1 MPLVISEVEIEVGM
15 IVSREQKSYE
25 ILSALKKIMRR
36 LIQFADGQRYRS
48 LFENMLHGYAY
59 CRMLFEDGFPRDF
72 VILDINP
79 AFETLTG
86 LTEVVGKR
94 VCEIIPGFRKD
105 NPEIFEIYD
114 RVAMTGVT
122 ERFEIHVEALGF
134 WFSVSIYSPAPDHFG
149 AVFDNITEHK
159 KAETALRDNEARY
172 KALFN
177 GNSDA
182 VYLYGLLP
190 SGEPDR
196 FAEVNEA
203 ACRRLGYSEAELLN
217 LTPQDIEAGDV
228 DKEHLV
234 IQTLMTEGR
243 AVFEMEHVARD
254 GRIIPEEI
262 SASLIELQGRPMVL
276 SIARDSSERKK
287 SLQML
292 KDTQERTQMLLDSM
306 AEGMYGVD
314 TRGFCTFVNRSFLN
328 LLGYERE
335 GDLLG
340 RHLHELIHHS
350 HADGSPYPSEECRAY
365 RAYKENRDCHVDDEV
380 FWRSDGTAFPV
391 EYWSYPTCRNG
402 ETVGSVVTFQNISK
416 RRLAEEKLQSV
427 RQMLQY
433 VIDTVPNYVF
443 WKDRDS
449 RFLGCN
455 EAFARLVSLQRPEE
469 IIGMDDYALVWE
481 KFADQYQRDDAQ
493 VISSGMPRF
502 NVIEPMGMKD
512 GTTGWL
518 ETSKVPLRDAQ
529 EQIIGVLGVFQDIT
543 ARVHAEEKL
552 RQTATVFE
560 STMEGIVIT
569 NPDAEIIAVNP
580 AFTEITGY
588 SETEALGK
596 NPRIRQ
602 SGRHDRSF
610 YQAMW
615 ASLLETGSWRG
626 EIWNRRKTGETYPE
640 WLTINTVRDES
651 GKIANYV
658 AVFTDISQMKR
669 SEAELNHL
677 AHHDPLTELPNR
689 LLLDARLEYAI
700 QHAQRKGT
708 SLAVLFLD
716 LDRFKTV
723 NDSLGHPAGDQLL
736 RSVAALLG
744 ACVRGEDTVARLGG
758 DEFVIMLEGV
768 RNNDDASDMAKK
780 ILNAL
785 SQRYDLNG
793 QDVFIGASIGISTYP
808 ADGRDGT
815 TLLKNADAA
824 MYLAKEEGRNTFRF
838 YSAELT
844 RVAHDRL
851 NLESELRRAIE
862 KQEFMLHFQP
872 QVDVSS
878 GAIVGAEALVRW
890 QHPQFGLISPLRF
903 IPLAEET
910 GLILPL
916 GDWVLN
922 AACEQLQTWLE
933 SSMPPITLA
942 VNLSPRQFQH
952 RDLVK
957 QLRTVLDATGLPP
970 RLLELEITEGAI
982 MKRGQEAIATLQA
995 VKDLGLKLAID
1006 DFGTGYSSLAYLRRF
1021 PIDTLKIDQSFMRDI
1036 PRDTGAMEIAVTII
1050 AMAHNLHMQVL
1061 AEGVETPEQLAFLQR
1076 NGCNTYQGFL
1086 SSRPVTA
1093 ESFATLLRI
1102 NRNTQTEP
1110 VRNDVEDGH
1119 PLRTIMRCKM

>member
-1 MPLVISEVEIEVGM
+1 
-15 IVSREQKSYE
+15 
-25 ILSALKKIMRR
+25 
-36 LIQFADGQRYRS
+36 
-48 LFENMLHGYAY
+48 
-59 CRMLFEDGFPRDF
+59 
-72 VILDINP
+72 
-79 AFETLTG
+79 
-86 LTEVVGKR
+86 
-94 VCEIIPGFRKD
+94 
-105 NPEIFEIYD
+105 
-114 RVAMTGVT
+114 
-122 ERFEIHVEALGF
+122 
-134 WFSVSIYSPAPDHFG
+134 
-149 AVFDNITEHK
+149 
-159 KAETALRDNEARY
+159 
-172 KALFN
+172 
-177 GNSDA
+177 
-182 VYLYGLLP
+182 
-190 SGEPDR
+190 
-196 FAEVNEA
+196 
-203 ACRRLGYSEAELLN
+203 
-217 LTPQDIEAGDV
+217 
-228 DKEHLV
+228 
-234 IQTLMTEGR
+234 
-243 AVFEMEHVARD
+243 
-254 GRIIPEEI
+254 
-262 SASLIELQGRPMVL
+262 
-276 SIARDSSERKK
+276 
-287 SLQML
+287 
-292 KDTQERTQMLLDSM
+292 
-306 AEGMYGVD
+306 
-314 TRGFCTFVNRSFLN
+314 
-328 LLGYERE
+328 
-335 GDLLG
+335 
-340 RHLHELIHHS
+340 
-350 HADGSPYPSEECRAY
+350 
-365 RAYKENRDCHVDDEV
+365 
-380 FWRSDGTAFPV
+380 
-391 EYWSYPTCRNG
+391 
-402 ETVGSVVTFQNISK
+402 
-416 RRLAEEKLQSV
+416 
-427 RQMLQY
+427 
-433 VIDTVPNYVF
+433 
-443 WKDRDS
+443 
-449 RFLGCN
+449 
-455 EAFARLVSLQRPEE
+455 
-469 IIGMDDYALVWE
+469 
-481 KFADQYQRDDAQ
+481 
-493 VISSGMPRF
+493 
-502 NVIEPMGMKD
+502 
-512 GTTGWL
+512 
-518 ETSKVPLRDAQ
+518 
-529 EQIIGVLGVFQDIT
+529 
-543 ARVHAEEKL
+543 
-552 RQTATVFE
+552 
-560 STMEGIVIT
+560 MEGIVIT
-569 NPDAEIIAVNP
+569 NPDGDIVAVNP

-588 SETEALGK
+588 SESEALGK
-596 NPRIRQ
+596 NPRIRK

-651 GKIANYV
+651 GKIGNYV

-700 QHAQRKGT
+700 QHAHREGT
-708 SLAVLFLD
+708 SLTVLFID

-736 RSVAALLG
+736 RSVAALLS

-758 DEFVIMLEGV
+758 DEFVIVLEGV
-768 RNNDDASDMAKK
+768 GDASDASEMAKK

-785 SQRYDLNG
+785 NQRYDLNG

-844 RVAHDRL
+844 RAAHDRL
-851 NLESELRRAIE
+851 NLESELRHAIE
-862 KQEFMLHFQP
+862 QQEFVLYYQP

-933 SSMPPITLA
+933 SGLPPITLA

-982 MKRGQEAIATLQA
+982 MERGKSAVTALQA
-995 VKDLGLKLAID
+995 LKDLGLRLAID

-1050 AMAHNLHMQVL
+1050 AMAHNLRMQVL

-1093 ESFATLLRI
+1093 ESFATLLRA
-1102 NRNTQTEP
+1102 NLNTQQQNLLE
-1110 VRNDVEDGH
+1110 
-1119 PLRTIMRCKM
+1119 TI